1 MDLETFT
8 IKYLASLT
16 LIALASISTAHAQAA
31 DKHGRSGTP
40 STAVHVSGAV
50 KAPTDFSVV
59 ALRQMTGQDTGAMP
73 VVCASG
79 ATVATVKNF
88 RGVRLIDV
96 LDRVGIDTQ
105 GHKDG
110 RSMVVIARA
119 TDGYAVTFSWN
130 ELFNTDIGDGVLVA
144 YEKDGKPLE
153 ASEGQLLLVS
163 GKDIKT
169 GPRRVRW
176 LSDIDV
182 KRED

>member
-1 MDLETFT
+1 M
-8 IKYLASLT
+8 KYFASLA
-16 LIALASISTAHAQAA
+16 LIALASISTSHAQAA
-31 DKHGRSGTP
+31 DRHSKSGTP

-50 KAPTDFSVV
+50 KTPADFSVV
-59 ALRQMTGQDTGAMP
+59 ALKQMTGQDTGDMP

-79 ATVATVKNF
+79 ATVAMVKNF

-96 LDRVGIDTQ
+96 LERVGIDTGDQ
-105 GHKDG
+105 KDG
-110 RSMVVIARA
+110 RRMVVVARA

-130 ELFNTDIGDGVLVA
+130 ESFNTDIGEGVLVA

-153 ASEGQLLLVS
+153 PSEGQLLLVS

-176 LSDIDV
+176 LSDIEV

>member
-1 MDLETFT
+1 MSHL
-8 IKYLASLT
+8 KGLA
-16 LIALASISTAHAQAA
+16 LIALACISTAQAHEINKSA
-31 DKHGRSGTP
+31 KDATP
-40 STAVHVSGAV
+40 SSTVQITGAV
-50 KAPTDFSVV
+50 KTPTNFSVV
-59 ALRQMTGQDTGAMP
+59 ALRQMTGQDTGDMP

-96 LDRVGIDTQ
+96 LDRVGIDTGSQ
-105 GHKDG
+105 QDG
-110 RSMVVIARA
+110 RRMVVIARA
-119 TDGYAVTFSWN
+119 TDGYSVTFSWS
-130 ELFNTDIGDGVLVA
+130 ELVNTEVGNGVLVA

-176 LSDIDV
+176 LSEIVV

>member
-1 MDLETFT
+1 MNHL
-8 IKYLASLT
+8 KSLVFV
-16 LIALASISTAHAQAA
+16 ALACMSTAHAHDINKRAKDA
-31 DKHGRSGTP
+31 TP
-40 STAVHVSGAV
+40 STTVQIMGAV
-50 KAPTDFSVV
+50 KTPTDFSVV
-59 ALRQMTGQDTGAMP
+59 ALRQMTGQDTGNMP

-96 LDRVGIDTQ
+96 LDRVGIDTGSQ
-105 GHKDG
+105 KDG
-110 RSMVVIARA
+110 RRMVVIARA
-119 TDGYAVTFSWN
+119 TDGYSVTFSWS
-130 ELFNTDIGDGVLVA
+130 ELFNTDVGNGVLVA

-153 ASEGQLLLVS
+153 PSEGQLLLVS

-176 LSDIDV
+176 LSEIEV